1 MTKCL
6 NIQFY
11 TDLEHASEFME
22 STEDTEKR
30 FLYTGK
36 EQRRE
41 AKDNF
46 EEKCER
52 KTLGIHR
59 TSKPRW
65 CPELPSWD
73 LWMDSVKN
81 DKVVYPP
88 LKNGGVL
95 NPATPKTPTIV
106 VQPQVPIQP
115 PFGRPNPN
123 PYPPNMNNLPFGRPN
138 PNPQYPNNM
147 NQYPNGMSKQMF
159 DMMYP
164 NQNQF
169 PNQYRPNI
177 G

>member
-1 MTKCL
+1 
-6 NIQFY
+6 
-11 TDLEHASEFME
+11 ME

-41 AKDNF
+41 AKENF

-73 LWMDSVKN
+73 LWMDSVKS

-88 LKNGGVL
+88 SKNGGVL
-95 NPATPKTPTIV
+95 NPAAPTIV

-123 PYPPNMNNLPFGRPN
+123 PYPPNMNVPFGRPN
-138 PNPQYPNNM
+138 PMPYPPNM

-164 NQNQF
+164 NQNQ
-169 PNQYRPNI
+169 YRPNI